1 MSNGLQGEG
10 LSRKGISKQV
20 LLLLAVLLTFVA
32 LYPTLQNG
40 WVNWDDDAY
49 VLRNEM
55 VRSAP
60 SESIGDMFTT
70 EQQVGLY
77 HPLTML
83 SLSIDHS
90 LWGIDAQGYHLS
102 NLLFHLLNVLLVFLL
117 LGRLGLGRYGAFV
130 GALLFGLHPMHVESV
145 AWVSA
150 RKDVLYTAF
159 FFLSIHAYLNFRHG
173 TGSRKW
179 LFYAACTLAFIASL
193 LSKGM
198 ALTLPV
204 VLLLVDHLKGR
215 SWHWN
220 ILLEKVPWFVLS
232 GVALVVAQ
240 YGQADSDSLMAL
252 ESAPLYETAFMGTFN
267 ALVYLVKTLIPY
279 HLSPFHPFPFL
290 AKVEIPWYFYLSA
303 IPFLAGLYFLYRA
316 FRKHP
321 RWFFGFA
328 FFLVTIGTV
337 LQAIPFGKAIMAER
351 YTYVSYF
358 GLFFLLGWGVDG
370 LVAAREGVWKR
381 WRTPLLGAVA
391 VWLLALGAVTFQR
404 AQVWENGETLWGDV
418 VEKYPDHH
426 YGYRSRG
433 QFRVDNGNSAGAKSD
448 LDHCIALY
456 AAESDCLYERGRWY
470 EAAGDAQSAFADY
483 SAAVAVDPNHHKA
496 YLNRAMLQLRA
507 RDLDGAE
514 RDLNAAL
521 AVEPDYGL
529 AYLNR
534 GVVMENRGNRAAA
547 LADYNAAIEKEP
559 GNAVF
564 YRYRGVFHYFGQD
577 LQAALADFDQAIA
590 LNPEYGNAFYL
601 RAKTLRDLGQKTR
614 ALSDAQKARALG
626 SALPDGFLESLR

>member
-1 MSNGLQGEG
+1 MDDGRGRKR
-10 LSRKGISKQV
+10 LSEQV
-20 LLLLAVLLTFVA
+20 LLLLAILLSFAA

-55 VRSAP
+55 VQTGSV
-60 SESIGDMFTT
+60 EEMFTT

-90 LWGIDAQGYHLS
+90 LWGLDAQGYHLS
-102 NLLFHLLNVLLVFLL
+102 NLLFHLLNVLLVFFL

-145 AWVSA
+145 AWISA

-159 FFLSIHAYLNFRHG
+159 FFLATHAYLSYRAAS
-173 TGSRKW
+173 GSRKG
-179 LFYAACTLAFIASL
+179 LLYAAVTLAFLAAL

-198 ALTLPV
+198 AFTLPF
-204 VLLLVDHLKGR
+204 VLLLIDHLKTR
-215 SWHWN
+215 PWSWSL
-220 ILLEKVPWFVLS
+220 IAEKIPWFILS
-232 GVALVVAQ
+232 GIALAVAQ

-267 ALVYLVKTLIPY
+267 ALVYLLKTIIPY

-290 AKVEIPWYFYLSA
+290 TEVEIPWYFYLST

-358 GLFFLLGWGVDG
+358 GLFFLLGWGVDE
-370 LVAAREGVWKR
+370 LVAVREGFWKR
-381 WRTPLLGAVA
+381 WRMPLLGGVA
-391 VWLLALGAVTFQR
+391 VWLLVLGAVTVQR
-404 AQVWENGETLWGDV
+404 GQVWENGETLWGDV
-418 VEKYPDHH
+418 VAKYPDHH
-426 YGYRSRG
+426 FGYRSRG
-433 QFRVDNGNSAGAKSD
+433 QFRVDNGNRAGAKAD
-448 LDHCIALY
+448 LDRCIALY
-456 AAESDCLYERGRWY
+456 PGESDCLYERGRWY
-470 EAAGDAQSAFADY
+470 ESAGDGQSAFADY
-483 SAAVAVDPNHHKA
+483 SAAVAVDPKHHRA

-514 RDLNAAL
+514 RDLDAAL
-521 AVEPDYGL
+521 AVKPDYGL

-547 LADYNAAIEKEP
+547 LADYNAAIETEP

-577 LQAALADFDQAIA
+577 LNAALADFDQAISLKPDYA
-590 LNPEYGNAFYL
+590 NAFYL
-601 RAKTLRDLGQKTR
+601 RAKTLRDLGERTR
-614 ALSDAQKARALG
+614 ALSDAEKARALG
-626 SALPDGFLESLR
+626 YALPDGFLESLR